1 MEYYLI
7 SLIGLVYYVIVY
19 FLSKKFNFKIIHGL
33 WIPVF
38 INLIVIGLLVYS
50 SYTDSTGWASLG
62 YFVML
67 ILSLGILLVYLTSWA
82 LHSIIT
88 YYRKRQANN

>member
-33 WIPVF
+33 WLPVLL
-38 INLIVIGLLVYS
+38 NLLVIGLLIYS
-50 SYTDSTGWASLG
+50 SNTDTTGWASLG
-62 YFVML
+62 YFIML
-67 ILSLGILLVYLTSWA
+67 VLTLGILLIYLLSWGIHT
-82 LHSIIT
+82 LI
-88 YYRKRQANN
+88 RRNRNR